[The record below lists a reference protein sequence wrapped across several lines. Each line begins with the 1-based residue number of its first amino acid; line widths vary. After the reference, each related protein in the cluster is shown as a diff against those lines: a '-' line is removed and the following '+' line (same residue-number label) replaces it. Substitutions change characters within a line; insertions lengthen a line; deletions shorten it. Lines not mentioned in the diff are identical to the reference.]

1 MSKPEKEL
9 KDFAK
14 TTSLKPGEK
23 IVVALKVKAT
33 DLASYEETSHS
44 WVIDTGIYQFKLGTS
59 SKDIKAVLEANVDM
73 QKKNV
78 NDILKQ
84 RTVFR
89 RLSN

>member
-1 MSKPEKEL
+1 
-9 KDFAK
+9 
-14 TTSLKPGEK
+14 
-23 IVVALKVKAT
+23 
-33 DLASYEETSHS
+33 
-44 WVIDTGIYQFKLGTS
+44 LGTS

>member
-1 MSKPEKEL
+1 M
-9 KDFAK
+9 
-14 TTSLKPGEK
+14 KPGEK